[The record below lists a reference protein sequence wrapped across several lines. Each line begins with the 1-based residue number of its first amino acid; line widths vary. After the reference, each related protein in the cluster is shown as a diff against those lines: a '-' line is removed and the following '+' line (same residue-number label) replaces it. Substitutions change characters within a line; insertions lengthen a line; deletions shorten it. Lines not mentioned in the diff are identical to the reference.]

1 MPGGSERPSAPA
13 PAASHAQPV
22 DRAPPDP
29 EALLCALVLAPD
41 TWSRNRF
48 FRMYEA
54 PSARRARRRAFH
66 VRSVLGH
73 LRRRGGDLGSVLPE
87 PADDGE
93 DVSIAFEVPELGLT
107 RHVRLAP
114 LELALV
120 RYALAVGDEAARSRD
135 RDRVERC
142 LARLLT
148 SAR

>member
-1 MPGGSERPSAPA
+1 MPGGSERPSEPEPSAGPG
-13 PAASHAQPV
+13 QPS
-22 DRAPPDP
+22 DLRPPDP

-73 LRRRGGDLGSVLPE
+73 LRARGGDLSDILPE
-87 PADDGE
+87 AGGGE
-93 DVSIAFEVPELGLT
+93 EDLVVSIDVPSLGLVRRT
-107 RHVRLAP
+107 RLAP

-120 RYALAVGDEAARSRD
+120 RYALAVGDEAARARD

-148 SAR
+148 SPG